1 MASNNKKAAALAAMK
16 ATAATL
22 TTKAF
27 AASEGE
33 GALVNAMR
41 VACGPKPTVE
51 QFSTFR
57 RAIVVGAMASHLAQ
71 QGDNRT
77 DKVLFALCEDLLDNY
92 QGMTGTAPVRNG
104 MKGRRTKPQE
114 DAYTYARKV
123 VQRICAR
130 AGVEN
135 PEPRGKT
142 GAATTAK
149 NNADAKA
156 KKDKAAKSA
165 AKESNGKLAIKTF
178 KKPEPFVEY
187 ALIAAKSL
195 QSTYN
200 KSAPT
205 IGAASVSK
213 LGDAI
218 AALMT
223 AATETAGELGMNV

>member
-1 MASNNKKAAALAAMK
+1 MASNKKAAALAAMK

-22 TTKAF
+22 TSKAF

-41 VACGPKPTVE
+41 AACGSKPTVE
-51 QFSTFR
+51 QFSTYR
-57 RAIVVGAMASHLAQ
+57 RAIVIGAMASHLAQ

-77 DKVLFALCEDLLDNY
+77 DKVLFALCVDLLDNY
-92 QGMTGTAPVRNG
+92 QGATGTAPVREG
-104 MKGRRTKPQE
+104 MKGRRTKGQE

-123 VQRICAR
+123 VQRICER

-135 PEPRGKT
+135 PEKRGKT
-142 GAATTAK
+142 GAAT
-149 NNADAKA
+149 
-156 KKDKAAKSA
+156 KAAKAAATKAAATKA
-165 AKESNGKLAIKTF
+165 AKATARESNGRLAIRTF

-200 KSAPT
+200 KSAANVGP
-205 IGAASVSK
+205 ASVTK
-213 LGDAI
+213 IADAI
-218 AALMT
+218 TALFT
-223 AATETAGELGMNV
+223 AATETAKELGMNV

>member
-1 MASNNKKAAALAAMK
+1 MAKGNKAAAIAAMK

-22 TTKAF
+22 TSKAF
-27 AASEGE
+27 AAAEGE

-41 VACGPKPTVE
+41 AACGAKPTME
-51 QFSTFR
+51 QFSTYR

-77 DKVLFALCEDLLDNY
+77 DKILFALCVDLLDNY
-92 QGMTGTAPVRNG
+92 QGATTIAPLKDG

-123 VQRICAR
+123 VERICKR

-135 PEPRGKT
+135 PEKRGKG
-142 GAATTAK
+142 GASTKAA
-149 NNADAKA
+149 NNAAEKKA
-156 KKDKAAKSA
+156 AAAKAAKGA
-165 AKESNGKLAIKTF
+165 AKEGNGKLAIRTF

-200 KSAPT
+200 KSAAGV
-205 IGAASVSK
+205 GAAKVARIAE
-213 LGDAI
+213 AI

-223 AATETAGELGMNV
+223 ATTETAKELGMNV